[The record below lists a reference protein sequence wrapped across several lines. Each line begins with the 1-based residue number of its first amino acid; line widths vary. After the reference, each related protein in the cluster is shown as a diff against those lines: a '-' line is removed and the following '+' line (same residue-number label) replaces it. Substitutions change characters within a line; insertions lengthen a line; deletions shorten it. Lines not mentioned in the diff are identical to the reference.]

1 MSFKF
6 VTADDQSNIYAVPD
20 NSDLLYYR
28 DEARDGTAQW
38 AFDGTGQKL
47 GSGH

>member
-6 VTADDQSNIYAVPD
+6 VTADDLSIFYAVAD
-20 NSDLLYYR
+20 NSVLLFYR
-28 DEARDGTAQW
+28 DEARDGTAEW